1 MQSTMVVA
9 RPEAGVPERTLQQRM
24 DALANANVVRLARA
38 QLKRDLK
45 ARRVSVCDVL
55 AEPPACAETMKVLS
69 LLLAVPKVGRTKAN
83 KILRGC
89 VSISPSKTV
98 GGLSPRQ
105 RGAGSASAGGAGRRA
120 RAR

>member
-9 RPEAGVPERTLQQRM
+9 RPETGVPERTLQQRM

-55 AEPPACAETMKVLS
+55 AEPPACAETMNVLS
-69 LLLAVPKVGRTKAN
+69 LLLAVPKVGRTKAT

-89 VSISPSKTV
+89 VVAPSKTV
-98 GGLSPRQ
+98 GGLSARQ
-105 RGAGSASAGGAGRRA
+105 RGELLAALAPYRA
-120 RAR
+120 RS